1 MSGRVDKNLPSVT
14 NTTPN
19 SMGSEVKV
27 MMTEVG
33 TTTSLAG
40 TMGDKGVVMAMRVGK
55 VMRRVENTTTR
66 D

>member
-1 MSGRVDKNLPSVT
+1 
-14 NTTPN
+14 
-19 SMGSEVKV
+19 MGSEVKV